1 MDTYEG
7 KCKYCG
13 AEKPIMAESQAAADE
28 EISNTCD
35 YGAASIE
42 QRKAKLMECINFIA
56 RGNKE
61 KAMKSLSE
69 EVTKM
74 LRRAGVDVIEGN
86 CDKSLFLCRS
96 QKSKSGTRG
105 TNSKSDVQCQEKRRP
120 KHDRG

>member
-13 AEKPIMAESQAAADE
+13 AEKLIMAESQAAADE
-28 EISNTCD
+28 EISNTC
-35 YGAASIE
+35 GCETASIE
-42 QRKAKLMECINFIA
+42 QRKAKLMERINFIA

-61 KAMKSLSE
+61 KAMKPLSE

-86 CDKSLFLCRS
+86 CDKIAFSLPE
-96 QKSKSGTRG
+96 SKIQIWNAGDKFKVRRTVSR
-105 TNSKSDVQCQEKRRP
+105 EKEAEA
-120 KHDRG
+120 